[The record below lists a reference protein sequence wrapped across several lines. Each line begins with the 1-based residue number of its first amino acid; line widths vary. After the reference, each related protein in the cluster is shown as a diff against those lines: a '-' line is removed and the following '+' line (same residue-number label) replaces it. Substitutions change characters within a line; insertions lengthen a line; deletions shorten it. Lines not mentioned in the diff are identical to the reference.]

1 VIGLLGGVVADH
13 HIAFDVP
20 LSGRIHMQ
28 AMAFSRTGGLD
39 VLEAMELPTPIPE
52 ADEVLV
58 RVRACGLNHLDLWV
72 REGLPLQIPMP
83 HIGGC
88 EIVGEVTELGSAV
101 RGLHIGQPVMIAP
114 NQGCGQCEACL
125 NGNDPACPL
134 FSIPGEH
141 GQGGFAEYAKAAAR
155 HVLPISTTWSMVEWA
170 ATPLVFLTAWSMLHR
185 HGRIRPGDDV
195 LVQGAASGV
204 GSSAIQIAKLAGAR
218 VFTTASTDSKCQLAQ
233 DLGADIVIDTRSRS
247 FANVV
252 KQETAG
258 RGVDIVVEHVG
269 QAIWKDC
276 LKCLAHGG
284 RLVTCGATT
293 GPKVDVD
300 LRFFFIREIEIV
312 GAFMGNRGELGQVLK
327 LLDRKLLRPVVDR
340 TFPLSQLREAQQY
353 LADRK
358 QVGKVVIEVP

>member
-1 VIGLLGGVVADH
+1 M
-13 HIAFDVP
+13 F
-20 LSGRIHMQ
+20 

-39 VLEAMELPTPIPE
+39 VLEPMELSTPKPQG
-52 ADEVLV
+52 DEVLV

-72 REGLPLQIPMP
+72 REGLPMVIPMP

-88 EIVGEVTELGSAV
+88 EIVGHVAELGPAAD
-101 RGLHIGQPVMIAP
+101 GFEIGQPVMIAP
-114 NQGCGQCEACL
+114 NQGCGVCDACRR
-125 NGNDPACPL
+125 GNDPACRK

-141 GQGGFAEYAKAAAR
+141 GQGGFAEYAVASAR
-155 HVLPISTTWSMVEWA
+155 HILPLSETWSLVEWA

-185 HGRIRPGDDV
+185 HGRVQPGDDV

-204 GSSAIQIAKLAGAR
+204 GSAAIQIAKLAGAR
-218 VFTTASTDSKCQLAQ
+218 VIATAGNEAKVALAAN
-233 DLGADIVIDTRSRS
+233 LGADVVIDTRQQN
-247 FANVV
+247 FADVV
-252 KQETAG
+252 KSETAG

-293 GPKVDVD
+293 GPKVEVD
-300 LRFFFIREIEIV
+300 LRFFFIREFEIV
-312 GAFMGNRGELGQVLK
+312 GAFMGNRSELAHVMK

-340 TFPLSQLREAQQY
+340 TFPLDQLPEAQQY

-358 QVGKVVIEVP
+358 QLGKVVIEVP

>member
-1 VIGLLGGVVADH
+1 MYAV
-13 HIAFDVP
+13 
-20 LSGRIHMQ
+20 
-28 AMAFSRTGGLD
+28 AFSRTGGLD
-39 VLEAMELPTPIPE
+39 VLEPMDLPIPPLT

-58 RVRACGLNHLDLWV
+58 LVRACGLNHLDLWV

-88 EIVGEVTELGSAV
+88 EIVGHVADLGSAV
-101 RGLHIGQPVMIAP
+101 TDLKIGQAVMIAP
-114 NQGCGQCEACL
+114 NQGCGRCDACL
-125 NGNDPACPL
+125 RGDDPACRQ

-141 GQGGFAEYAKAAAR
+141 GQGGFAEFAKASVR
-155 HVLPISTTWSMVEWA
+155 HILPLSDSWSLVEWA

-185 HGRIRPGDDV
+185 HGRIEPGDDV

-218 VFTTASTDSKCQLAQ
+218 VFTTASTDAKCQLAR
-233 DLGADIVIDTRSRS
+233 DLGADVVIDTRQQN
-247 FANVV
+247 FAEVV
-252 KQETAG
+252 KQETRG

-293 GPKVDVD
+293 GPKVEVD

-312 GAFMGNRGELGQVLK
+312 GAFMGNRAELAQVLK

-353 LADRK
+353 LAERK